1 MESPEE
7 QWSRLRRGGFTR
19 PEALR
24 PNQAANL
31 RRFAS
36 ESALGHGLLVAD
48 GMGYGKTIT
57 GLACASHARAACE
70 ASKLVV
76 VSLPCGL
83 EAQWKSEIRAYTSW
97 DSVRTWAQ
105 VKSAVSWDAAAGCAR
120 MFARVRAARQQG
132 RKQ

>member
-1 MESPEE
+1 MESEE
-7 QWSRLRRGGFTR
+7 EEARLRRGGFAR

-24 PNQAANL
+24 PNQVANL

-57 GLACASHARAACE
+57 GLACASHARSACQ

-83 EAQWKSEIRAYTSW
+83 EAQWKSEICAYTGW
-97 DSVRTWAQ
+97 GSVRTWSE
-105 VKSAVSWDAAAGCAR
+105 VKSAAAWGAVAGCAR
-120 MFARVRAARQQG
+120 MAEPG
-132 RKQ
+132 RHKG